1 MAVTPHEVGVAVA
14 AGADAWEPV
23 QDLRGVPGV
32 RLAASPRHA
41 TVLLIAG
48 TVSDA
53 DREALHRVHDQL
65 PRPRAVVAW
74 RPAEAAAEVP
84 AQTVAGDV
92 AALVDALHEAQA
104 AVLAT
109 PERGADDLL
118 PDTEPNEWRGVGP
131 FGQGGE
137 GMMGGA
143 PYGRPM
149 AMTGDD
155 RDGLALDQLN
165 LTLGPFLDPLPGGCR
180 LKVTLQGDVLREVE
194 LTIAAAHNSRFPQP
208 DRRDL
213 RTARHLLR
221 RTAHGLHVAGLDA
234 LAARTAALAGRV
246 ADTADR
252 TALVRDAR
260 RLERRIRRSGLLWT
274 HRGVGAMDGVDAADR
289 WRARLASLVSAL
301 DGTVVTP
308 AAPEDQATIETV
320 LTGMT
325 LGDAMATLASV
336 DVRAQQPAAAVAS

>member
-1 MAVTPHEVGVAVA
+1 MAVTPHAVPVAVA

-48 TVSDA
+48 TVPDA
-53 DREALHRVHDQL
+53 DRVALHRVHDQL

-74 RPAEAAAEVP
+74 RPAEAAADVP
-84 AQTVAGDV
+84 ARRVDGDLDV
-92 AALVDALHEAQA
+92 LVGALHEAQA
-104 AVLAT
+104 AVLAV
-109 PERGADDLL
+109 PGRGADDLL

-137 GMMGGA
+137 GMMGGT

-149 AMTGDD
+149 TMTGDD
-155 RDGLALDQLN
+155 RDGLALDRLD

-180 LKVTLQGDVLREVE
+180 LTVALQGEVLQEVE
-194 LTIAAAHNSRFPQP
+194 LSVAAADRSRFPEP
-208 DRRDL
+208 AGREV

-221 RTAHGLHVAGLDA
+221 RTTHGLHVAGLDA
-234 LAARTAALAGRV
+234 LAARAAALTGRV
-246 ADTADR
+246 TDDADR
-252 TALVRDAR
+252 TALVRDAG
-260 RLERRIRRSGLLWT
+260 RLDRRIRRSGLLWT
-274 HRGVGAMDGVDAADR
+274 LRGVGAIDGADAADR
-289 WRARLASLVSAL
+289 WRARLAALVGTL
-301 DGTVVTP
+301 DGTAMTTAVQ
-308 AAPEDQATIETV
+308 EDHASIARA

-325 LGDAMATLASV
+325 LTDAMATLASV
-336 DVRAQQPAAAVAS
+336 DVRTQQPAAAVAP